1 MALNINGTTGISGV
15 DGSVSAPALTGTDS
29 NTGITFPGADTI
41 KFSTGG
47 VERMQ
52 ITNSGV
58 SGTGISAGKIL
69 QVVQTFKTDSTSQSG
84 NSSTTFYD
92 ISGMSV
98 SITPSSSSNKVLVM
112 WTAQVASSGASGR
125 GNIIRLLRG
134 STEIGSGTGGSSTN
148 GQVYHRTV
156 QYNPE
161 TKNMMYLDSPNTTS
175 ATTYKLQWSVE
186 GSGGSA
192 TTYYLNDNSGGSF
205 GITSHITVMEVAA

>member
-1 MALNINGTTGISGV
+1 MTGKIKLVHSGGNAVSIAVPTSNPSSSEVEFKLPQADGTSGQALVTDASGNLSFA
-15 DGSVSAPALTGTDS
+15 SVAG
-29 NTGITFPGADTI
+29 
-41 KFSTGG
+41 
-47 VERMQ
+47 
-52 ITNSGV
+52 
-58 SGTGISAGKIL
+58 GKIL

-98 SITPSSSSNKVLVM
+98 TITPSSSSNKVLVM

-161 TKNMMYLDSPNTTS
+161 TKNMMYLDTPNTTS

-205 GITSHITVMEVAA
+205 GITSHITVMEVAP

>member
-1 MALNINGTTGISGV
+1 MSKISLKHSGGNVVSLNSPT
-15 DGSVSAPALTGTDS
+15 SAPTSADVAFKLPNADGTSGQALVTDASGNLSFAGT
-29 NTGITFPGADTI
+29 
-41 KFSTGG
+41 
-47 VERMQ
+47 
-52 ITNSGV
+52 
-58 SGTGISAGKIL
+58 GKIL

-84 NSSTTFYD
+84 NSSTVFYD

-112 WTAQVASSGASGR
+112 WTAQLASSGASGR

-175 ATTYKLQWSVE
+175 ETTYKLQWSVE

>member
-1 MALNINGTTGISGV
+1 MSKISLKHSGGNVVSLNSPTSAPTSADVAFKLPNADGTNGQVLKT
-15 DGSVSAPALTGTDS
+15 DGSGNLS
-29 NTGITFPGADTI
+29 FGADT
-41 KFSTGG
+41 G
-47 VERMQ
+47 
-52 ITNSGV
+52 
-58 SGTGISAGKIL
+58 GKIL

-134 STEIGSGTGGSSTN
+134 STAIGSGTGGSSTN

>member
-1 MALNINGTTGISGV
+1 MSKISLKHSGGNVVSLNSPTSAPTSADVAFKLPNADGTSGQV
-15 DGSVSAPALTGTDS
+15 LKTDGSGNLS
-29 NTGITFPGADTI
+29 FGADT
-41 KFSTGG
+41 S
-47 VERMQ
+47 
-52 ITNSGV
+52 
-58 SGTGISAGKIL
+58 GKIL

-134 STEIGSGTGGSSTN
+134 STAIGSGTGGSSTN

>member
-1 MALNINGTTGISGV
+1 MTGKIKLVHSGGNAVSIAVPTSNPSSSEVEFKLPQADGTSGQALVTDASGNLSFAGT
-15 DGSVSAPALTGTDS
+15 
-29 NTGITFPGADTI
+29 
-41 KFSTGG
+41 
-47 VERMQ
+47 
-52 ITNSGV
+52 
-58 SGTGISAGKIL
+58 GKIL

-112 WTAQVASSGASGR
+112 WTAQLASSGASGR
-125 GNIIRLLRG
+125 GNIIRLLRD

>member
-29 NTGITFPGADTI
+29 NTGITFPAADTI

-205 GITSHITVMEVAA
+205 GLTSHITVMEVAA

>member
-1 MALNINGTTGISGV
+1 MTGKIKLVHSGGNAV
-15 DGSVSAPALTGTDS
+15 SLAVPTSNPSSSEVEFKLPQADGSSGQALVTDASGNLSFAGT
-29 NTGITFPGADTI
+29 
-41 KFSTGG
+41 
-47 VERMQ
+47 
-52 ITNSGV
+52 
-58 SGTGISAGKIL
+58 GKIL

-112 WTAQVASSGASGR
+112 WTAQLASSGASGR
-125 GNIIRLLRG
+125 GNIIRLLRD